1 MSDLQTQM
9 KQAVAE
15 AAVAQIRDGM
25 VVGLGSGSTAAL
37 MIQGLGARLA
47 AGQLHD
53 IVGVTTSFQG
63 EVLAAELGIPLRA
76 LNAID
81 RIDLAID
88 GADEVDPS
96 FQLIK
101 GGGACHV
108 QEKLVADRA
117 ERFIVV
123 VDSTK
128 LVQRLNLDFL
138 LPVEVLPGA
147 WVQVQS
153 RLKSMG
159 GVAELRMATRKA
171 GPVVTDQGNLVLDV
185 RFEAGISD
193 PIALERDINNLPG
206 VLENGLFVNLADE
219 VLVGEIN
226 DGVVDLPIA
235 EYPDGSVFT
244 PEGLPSVGDVPDA
257 EAMHAQECTGPFN
270 EATAVRA
277 AVTQEITQGGEVR
290 TVSVGDARGIHD
302 SEHTTHENAS
312 LDPTREA

>member
-37 MIQGLGARLA
+37 MIKCLGARLA

-63 EVLAAELGIPLRA
+63 EVLAAELGIPLCA

-128 LVQRLNLDFL
+128 LVQCLNLDFL

-185 RFEAGISD
+185 RFESGISD

-219 VLVGEIN
+219 VLVGEIS
-226 DGVVDLPIA
+226 DGVA
-235 EYPDGSVFT
+235 G
-244 PEGLPSVGDVPDA
+244 
-257 EAMHAQECTGPFN
+257 
-270 EATAVRA
+270 VRSL
-277 AVTQEITQGGEVR
+277 ER
-290 TVSVGDARGIHD
+290 VS
-302 SEHTTHENAS
+302 
-312 LDPTREA
+312 

>member
-9 KQAVAE
+9 KQAVAL
-15 AAVAQIRDGM
+15 AATDQIQSGM

-37 MIQGLGARLA
+37 MIEALGDRLKR
-47 AGQLHD
+47 GELQD
-53 IVGVTTSFQG
+53 ITGVTTSFQG
-63 EVLAAELGIPLRA
+63 EVLAAELGIPLKI

-108 QEKLVADRA
+108 QEKLVARRADR
-117 ERFIVV
+117 FVVV

-128 LVQRLNLDFL
+128 LVERLNLGFL

-147 WVQVQS
+147 WRQVQGQ
-153 RLKSMG
+153 LANLG
-159 GVAELRMATRKA
+159 GEAQLRMAVKKA

-185 RFEAGISD
+185 RFDGGIGD
-193 PIALERDINNLPG
+193 PVGLEKEINNLPG
-206 VLENGLFVNLADE
+206 VLENGLFVNLTDQ

-226 DGVVDLPIA
+226 DGIA
-235 EYPDGSVFT
+235 
-244 PEGLPSVGDVPDA
+244 
-257 EAMHAQECTGPFN
+257 
-270 EATAVRA
+270 AVRDL
-277 AVTQEITQGGEVR
+277 IR
-290 TVSVGDARGIHD
+290 R
-302 SEHTTHENAS
+302 
-312 LDPTREA
+312 

>member
-37 MIQGLGARLA
+37 MIKGLGARLA
-47 AGQLHD
+47 AGQLRD

-63 EVLAAELGIPLRA
+63 EVLAAELGIPLCA

-128 LVQRLNLDFL
+128 LVQCLNLDFL

-171 GPVVTDQGNLVLDV
+171 GPIVTDQGNLVLDV
-185 RFEAGISD
+185 RFETGISD
-193 PIALERDINNLPG
+193 PITLERDINNLPG

-219 VLVGEIN
+219 VLVGEIS
-226 DGVVDLPIA
+226 DGVA
-235 EYPDGSVFT
+235 G
-244 PEGLPSVGDVPDA
+244 
-257 EAMHAQECTGPFN
+257 
-270 EATAVRA
+270 VRSL
-277 AVTQEITQGGEVR
+277 ER
-290 TVSVGDARGIHD
+290 
-302 SEHTTHENAS
+302 AS
-312 LDPTREA
+312 

>member
-37 MIQGLGARLA
+37 MIKGLGARLA
-47 AGQLHD
+47 AGQLRD

-63 EVLAAELGIPLRA
+63 EVLAAELGIPLCA

-128 LVQRLNLDFL
+128 LVQCLNLDFL

-185 RFEAGISD
+185 RFESGISD
-193 PIALERDINNLPG
+193 PIVLERDINNLPG

-219 VLVGEIN
+219 VLVGEIS
-226 DGVVDLPIA
+226 DGVA
-235 EYPDGSVFT
+235 G
-244 PEGLPSVGDVPDA
+244 
-257 EAMHAQECTGPFN
+257 
-270 EATAVRA
+270 VRSL
-277 AVTQEITQGGEVR
+277 ER
-290 TVSVGDARGIHD
+290 VS
-302 SEHTTHENAS
+302 
-312 LDPTREA
+312 

>member
-1 MSDLQTQM
+1 MSDLQDRM

-15 AAVAQIRDGM
+15 AAVEQISDGM
-25 VVGLGSGSTAAL
+25 VLGLGSGSTAAL
-37 MIQGLGARLA
+37 MIQALGAKLRRGDLK
-47 AGQLHD
+47 D

-63 EVLAAELGIPLRA
+63 EVLAAELGIPLKS

-108 QEKLVADRA
+108 QEKLVARRADR
-117 ERFIVV
+117 FVVV

-128 LVQRLNLDFL
+128 LVDTLNLGFL

-147 WVQVQS
+147 WRQVQAQ
-153 RLKSMG
+153 LKAMG
-159 GVAELRMATRKA
+159 GEAQLRMAVKKA

-185 RFEAGISD
+185 KFAGGITD
-193 PIALERDINNLPG
+193 PVALERDINNLPG
-206 VLENGLFVNLADE
+206 VLENGLFVNITDQ

-226 DGVVDLPIA
+226 DGVAGVRDL
-235 EYPDGSVFT
+235 VK
-244 PEGLPSVGDVPDA
+244 
-257 EAMHAQECTGPFN
+257 
-270 EATAVRA
+270 R
-277 AVTQEITQGGEVR
+277 
-290 TVSVGDARGIHD
+290 
-302 SEHTTHENAS
+302 
-312 LDPTREA
+312 